1 MARELMEREVID
13 ADQLQRI
20 LDEHV
25 TPQIAPGTEAAVRV
39 AEPPSAPGAAPA
51 ASRLQAGES

>member
-1 MARELMEREVID
+1 VID

-39 AEPPSAPGAAPA
+39 AETPSAPAAAPA
-51 ASRLQAGES
+51 GPRLQAGES